1 MSQLKVVF
9 KLNTFLFYIY
19 TKLILNLGHINNQ
32 RRGINEK
39 NN

>member
-1 MSQLKVVF
+1 MSQLKVVS

-19 TKLILNLGHINNQ
+19 TKLILNLEHINNQ
-32 RRGINEK
+32 LRGINEK